1 MGVMEMD
8 TLVRNRAGPTRVA
21 DRFLL
26 GLWRS
31 LAAFF
36 RRRTSSPATSQGTR
50 IYAIG
55 DIHGRLDLVQ
65 QLLRQLEA
73 DVDTR
78 GSRSTRIVLL
88 GDLIDRG
95 PYSRQVLELA
105 RLIQRN
111 NRGRVVVLCGNH
123 EELLLA
129 SADGH
134 ADAQRLWLE
143 CGGDATLR
151 SYGLDPVEFAKL
163 SPEKRAFTLQKH
175 VGPDLLCWLAGLPTY
190 WRNGD
195 YFFCHAGVRPGVP
208 LEHQRREDLLW
219 IRREFLDSQ
228 RHHGAVVV
236 HGHSEVGEVD
246 VRSNRIGVDTSA
258 YRSGELTAVGLQDSF
273 RWFISTAKRYL
284 SRSDLDSALARAAE
298 GEPAEP

>member
-1 MGVMEMD
+1 MEMN
-8 TLVRNRAGPTRVA
+8 TLEQTRAGTSRAGKRFFSRV
-21 DRFLL
+21 RR
-26 GLWRS
+26 G
-31 LAAFF
+31 LAALL
-36 RRRTSSPATSQGTR
+36 RRETSVPATSQGTR
-50 IYAIG
+50 VYAIG
-55 DIHGRLDLVQ
+55 DIHGRLDLFQ
-65 QLLRQLEA
+65 QLLRQLET
-73 DVDTR
+73 DVGSR

-95 PYSRQVLELA
+95 PHSRQVLELA

-111 NRGRVVVLCGNH
+111 NQGRVVVLCGNH

-151 SYGLDPVEFAKL
+151 SYGLDPVGFVKL

-175 VGPDLLCWLAGLPTY
+175 VGPDMLCWLAGLPTY

-208 LEHQRREDLLW
+208 LENQRREDLLW
-219 IRREFLDSQ
+219 IRREFLESQ
-228 RHHGAVVV
+228 SHHGAVIV
-236 HGHSEVGEVD
+236 HGHCEVGDVD
-246 VRSNRIGVDTSA
+246 VRTNRIGVDTGA
-258 YRSGELTAVGLQDSF
+258 YRSGELTAVGLQDAF
-273 RWFISTAKRYL
+273 RWFVSTTRKYL
-284 SRSDLDSALARAAE
+284 SRSDLDSALGTRGRRQTRRA
-298 GEPAEP
+298 

>member
-1 MGVMEMD
+1 MEMD
-8 TLVRNRAGPTRVA
+8 TPVRRRAGISDA
-21 DRFLL
+21 FHRFLARV
-26 GLWRS
+26 WRG
-31 LAAFF
+31 LAACVG
-36 RRRTSSPATSQGTR
+36 RGTSIPATSQGTR
-50 IYAIG
+50 VYAVG
-55 DIHGRLDLVQ
+55 DIHGRLDLFQ

-73 DVDTR
+73 DVGSR
-78 GSRSTRIVLL
+78 GSRPTRIVLL

-95 PYSRQVLELA
+95 PHSREVLELA

-111 NRGRVVVLCGNH
+111 NQGRVVVLCGNH

-151 SYGLDPVEFAKL
+151 NYGLDPVEFVKL

-175 VGPDLLCWLAGLPTY
+175 VGPDMLCWLAGLPTY

-208 LEHQRREDLLW
+208 LENQRREDLLW
-219 IRREFLDSQ
+219 IRREFLESQ
-228 RHHGAVVV
+228 SHHGAVIV
-236 HGHSEVGEVD
+236 HGHCEVGDVD
-246 VRSNRIGVDTSA
+246 VRTNRIGVDTGA
-258 YRSGELTAVGLQDSF
+258 YRSGELTAVGLQDAF
-273 RWFISTAKRYL
+273 RWFVSTTRKYL
-284 SRSDLDSALARAAE
+284 SRSDLDSALGTRGRRQTRRA
-298 GEPAEP
+298 

>member
-1 MGVMEMD
+1 MEMD
-8 TLVRNRAGPTRVA
+8 TIGPRHAGLSETADRLLANMWRRMAVFFKRETLPPTTLEGTRV
-21 DRFLL
+21 
-26 GLWRS
+26 
-31 LAAFF
+31 
-36 RRRTSSPATSQGTR
+36 
-50 IYAIG
+50 YAVG
-55 DIHGRLDLVQ
+55 DIHGRLDLLQ

-73 DVDTR
+73 DVGSR

-95 PYSRQVLELA
+95 PHSRQVLELT
-105 RLIQRN
+105 RLMERN

-134 ADAQRLWLE
+134 ADAQRLWME

-151 SYGLDPVEFAKL
+151 SYGLDPVKFGKL
-163 SPEKRAFTLQKH
+163 SPEKRAFTLQRH
-175 VGPDLLCWLAGLPTY
+175 IGLDMLRWLAGLPLY

-208 LEHQRREDLLW
+208 LENQRREDLLW
-219 IRREFLDSQ
+219 IRREFLQSQ
-228 RHHGAVVV
+228 NHHGAVIV
-236 HGHSEVGEVD
+236 HGHCEVGDVEV
-246 VRSNRIGVDTSA
+246 RNNRIGVDTSA
-258 YRSGELTAVGLQDSF
+258 YRSGELTAVGLQGSF
-273 RWFISTAKRYL
+273 RWFISTTRKYL

-298 GEPAEP
+298 GERGEPAE